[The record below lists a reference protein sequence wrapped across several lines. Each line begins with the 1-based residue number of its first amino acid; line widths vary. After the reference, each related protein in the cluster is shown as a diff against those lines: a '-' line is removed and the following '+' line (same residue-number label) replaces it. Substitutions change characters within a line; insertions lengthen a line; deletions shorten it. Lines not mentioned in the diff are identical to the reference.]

1 MSTATLHYIHDP
13 LCGWCYGASPLVQAA
28 REVLAVVPHAG
39 GMMTGQRRQ
48 RVTPQLRSYVMQHDR
63 RIAQLSG
70 QPFGDAYFEGL
81 LRDADAVFDSEPPI
95 TAVLAAETLGGRGLD
110 LLARLQRAH
119 YVEGRRIADAAV
131 LREMAVD
138 IGLDGD
144 AFEAAYATQRG
155 APTQAH
161 IAASRS
167 LLDRVGGA
175 GFPTFVLEQDGRLDV
190 VDVSAWFGRTEPWQ
204 EWLRSQAGV
213 VRSQPLEGAACG
225 IDGCER

>member
-1 MSTATLHYIHDP
+1 MSNATLHYIHDP

-95 TAVLAAETLGGRGLD
+95 TALLAAEAIGGRGLD

-144 AFEAAYATQRG
+144 AFDAAYATQRG

-190 VDVSAWFGRTEPWQ
+190 VDVSAWFGRAEPWQ